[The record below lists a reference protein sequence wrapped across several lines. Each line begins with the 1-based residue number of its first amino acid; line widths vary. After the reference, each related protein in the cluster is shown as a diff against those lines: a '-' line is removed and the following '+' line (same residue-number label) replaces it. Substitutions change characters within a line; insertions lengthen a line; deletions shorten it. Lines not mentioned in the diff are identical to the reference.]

1 MLNCRLEASDGREGT
16 AAVYGGR
23 SLASPRLPTDYLCTE
38 NIISGDRRWLK
49 LAHLGHS
56 LARSA
61 RGQPADLVAQLWQIG
76 IDDVFVAGSFV
87 EEKDH
92 PNDVDGYFACDVR
105 YYASGQLEQALNAL
119 DPHSIWTWDNARRR
133 PAPGKAF
140 PQLPM
145 WHQYRVEL
153 YPDYGQAFGRL
164 PGGALVMA
172 RDWFRR
178 TRDLRRKGI
187 VQIVREVP
195 E

>member
-1 MLNCRLEASDGREGT
+1 MAGRELLPFTEDGLLPARDYPLT
-16 AAVYGGR
+16 ISALRTSYLVTGVGL
-23 SLASPRLPTDYLCTE
+23 SSPTWDIAWRALLVDNLQ
-38 NIISGDRRWLK
+38 IM
-49 LAHLGHS
+49 
-56 LARSA
+56 
-61 RGQPADLVAQLWQIG
+61 VAQLWQIG